1 MQPAIR
7 LIDRALIVV
16 NSIITPDGT
25 RLYSRHRHDY
35 QSHTD
40 ANGKYYAVDGGL
52 DYLKRNYD
60 ELDYTEASLFYGD
73 PHSVI
78 RKHFLWYSSDGRT
91 TLLKDLT
98 DEHIDA
104 IIKTQTHLKS
114 YIHEQFLNE
123 KQWRFEEFI
132 MKHMEVRKRG

>member
-1 MQPAIR
+1 MTHVSQEDR
-7 LIDRALIVV
+7 TLILV

-35 QSHTD
+35 KSHTD
-40 ANGKYYAVDGGL
+40 ANGRYYAVDGGL

-60 ELDYTEASLFYGD
+60 EKDYREASLFYGD
-73 PHSVI
+73 PHREI
-78 RKHFLWYSSDGRT
+78 RQHLLWRSSDGRG

-104 IIKTQTHLKS
+104 IIKTQIHLKS

-123 KQWRFEEFI
+123 KHWRFEEKIF
-132 MKHMEVRKRG
+132 KLTPLWRKNG